1 VLNGCRSEFRRQ
13 KAVRPR
19 DSEYA
24 QYIPPAL
31 SAESAALV
39 NAERREVLQALRR
52 LPRRQREA
60 LVLRFYA
67 DLSEADMASAMGI
80 SRGTVKSTL
89 ARGLTA
95 LRKLLGEES

>member
-1 VLNGCRSEFRRQ
+1 
-13 KAVRPR
+13 
-19 DSEYA
+19 
-24 QYIPPAL
+24 
-31 SAESAALV
+31 
-39 NAERREVLQALRR
+39 
-52 LPRRQREA
+52 
-60 LVLRFYA
+60 VLRFYA